1 MVHNNDA
8 HSLPFFLTAAH
19 SSHTLMTRAAAPAT
33 CGDAMLVPE
42 MVLVAV
48 SLVYHA
54 DVVPTPGA
62 NRSTQEP

>member
-1 MVHNNDA
+1 
-8 HSLPFFLTAAH
+8 
-19 SSHTLMTRAAAPAT
+19 MTRAAAPAT